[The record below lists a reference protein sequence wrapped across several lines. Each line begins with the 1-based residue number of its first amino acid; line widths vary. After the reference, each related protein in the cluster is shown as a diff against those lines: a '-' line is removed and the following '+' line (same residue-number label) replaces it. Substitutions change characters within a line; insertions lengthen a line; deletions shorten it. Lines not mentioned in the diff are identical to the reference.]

1 MKTKSH
7 FCVCVFIIL
16 LHYSLLTHSKFK
28 IECSEKNTFFHF
40 SRFKLFTCKLSQTK
54 IQMIKSWVVR
64 QNPKLLLLLLLQP
77 LFQHDHW
84 LLCTWRRRPWPSTI
98 IPFGSSLREV
108 SEKWKL
114 QVFRMRWTKCWILR
128 KMLNFWP
135 FKMGN
140 FGNFGTVL
148 LDQNC
153 QKSPILASKLPKLP
167 ILGLRNVQFFEF
179 WRDRRGQIEEMC
191 HFGQPQTWQFWQF
204 WEILAEQNCPK
215 WGWKLPKFPNFAKS
229 LLSVVFSVTHS
240 LLLSQTLTKS
250 KIQIQMVGKCTDWSL
265 VVLVAVFS
273 WFYVFFELVSMIF
286 QDFFAKS
293 EEGEVGDW
301 KWDQR
306 AKSI

>member
-28 IECSEKNTFFHF
+28 NWMFWKEHIFIFLDSSSSLVNYLKPKFKWSNLEWWGKIPNCCFCFCCCCNHYF
-40 SRFKLFTCKLSQTK
+40 SMTT
-54 IQMIKSWVVR
+54 
-64 QNPKLLLLLLLQP
+64 
-77 LFQHDHW
+77 D
-84 LLCTWRRRPWPSTI
+84 CTWRRPWPSTI

-167 ILGLRNVQFFEF
+167 
-179 WRDRRGQIEEMC
+179 
-191 HFGQPQTWQFWQF
+191 
-204 WEILAEQNCPK
+204 
-215 WGWKLPKFPNFAKS
+215 
-229 LLSVVFSVTHS
+229 
-240 LLLSQTLTKS
+240 
-250 KIQIQMVGKCTDWSL
+250 
-265 VVLVAVFS
+265 
-273 WFYVFFELVSMIF
+273 
-286 QDFFAKS
+286 
-293 EEGEVGDW
+293 
-301 KWDQR
+301 
-306 AKSI
+306 